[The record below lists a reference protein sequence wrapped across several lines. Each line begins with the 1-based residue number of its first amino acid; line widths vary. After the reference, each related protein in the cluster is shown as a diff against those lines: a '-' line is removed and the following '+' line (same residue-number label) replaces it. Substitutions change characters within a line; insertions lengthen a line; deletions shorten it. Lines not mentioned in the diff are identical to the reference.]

1 MLPARCVVAS
11 NRCRSAIRLPIRL
24 IVGRLPSDE
33 GCLDLNGLILE
44 QICTERNPSNK
55 NPTTR
60 ELFWWSWP
68 GDGRLERSLRYR
80 RTAVTD
86 RSLNAPSVGNV
97 NRILDLKS
105 GVYSILAWWKQK
117 SIWDFVVSFKVFFFF
132 VMWETRVR
140 GWAPNVLLMGR
151 FRQLIW
157 QSGNGFW
164 IVDTYYILERQHFQ
178 IRWCSLSEDVQKI
191 VKEVKFLTKEA
202 ASKDSVQLSENS
214 NFQTS
219 QYLQYFKKLF
229 LCSRKLWLNCV

>member
-1 MLPARCVVAS
+1 MLPARCVVTS
-11 NRCRSAIRLPIRL
+11 NRCRSAIRLPIRRL
-24 IVGRLPSDE
+24 VGTRRTKVAWIWTAKFLSKS
-33 GCLDLNGLILE
+33 
-44 QICTERNPSNK
+44 TERNPSNK
-55 NPTTR
+55 NPATR

-80 RTAVTD
+80 RTVVTD

-105 GVYSILAWWKQK
+105 GVYSILAWLKQK
-117 SIWDFVVSFKVFFFF
+117 SIWDFVVSLEVFFF

-164 IVDTYYILERQHFQ
+164 IV
-178 IRWCSLSEDVQKI
+178 VP
-191 VKEVKFLTKEA
+191 
-202 ASKDSVQLSENS
+202 
-214 NFQTS
+214 
-219 QYLQYFKKLF
+219 
-229 LCSRKLWLNCV
+229 